1 MSDDQTPTGALTEQD
16 IAELRAWVAPFSA
29 VGLIPTVEAIV
40 ARHVAELEAELIVY
54 KDQRG
59 YLASQLEEAQEALA
73 EAERAQ
79 YDCDAEALR
88 RNAMHQ
94 RLLAEA
100 EQKGAREALLAAADD
115 WNAEYERVTFTHG
128 SRANKIR
135 AALRMATGLA
145 RDRAAQIGPTP

>member
-1 MSDDQTPTGALTEQD
+1 MTENDGITYMTADEMMSGTAMPPSGVVMFTIRE
-16 IAELRAWVAPFSA
+16 
-29 VGLIPTVEAIV
+29 VEAIV
-40 ARHVAELEAELIVY
+40 ARHVAEAER
-54 KDQRG
+54 DAA
-59 YLASQLEEAQEALA
+59 YLQDRWDDENARAIKA
-73 EAERAQ
+73 EAA
-79 YDCDAEALR
+79 
-88 RNAMHQ
+88 
-94 RLLAEA
+94 LAEA